1 MHTLLTRLLLMLLPF
16 QLFPLV
22 ASASEEFL
30 AELANGDEIPVIHYP
45 APGNVRLLW
54 LTSEFGL
61 SPRQKPTAAA
71 LAERGVD
78 IWIPDLHSGYFI
90 PAGRYS
96 LNQVDPAAVSELIRQ
111 ASQDGHH
118 VFVLANGRTT
128 ALALRALRHF
138 QQQQHDSERI
148 RGLISVGPRLFLR
161 TPQGGESETF
171 LPIAAASNVPVFI
184 LQPRDAG
191 GFWRVGKVAEVLGSG
206 GSPVYLQVLEG
217 ARDGF
222 NLRQDVTPE
231 EKALTRALPDTLQTA
246 MRLLGFEQ
254 GLPAT
259 AAPLS
264 GEALAP
270 EAAGRSTLLKPYPA
284 DRETPALRLVDTR
297 GETHD
302 LGAYHGKVVVLNFW
316 ATWCPPCVE
325 ELPSLQR
332 LYAARRDQGL
342 EILAVDV
349 GEPPEQVA
357 DFLARIDTRVDFPV
371 LLDSDGEQLRRWKV
385 YAFPTTLLI
394 DREQRIRYAGFGA
407 FAWDDPEI
415 LALVDRL
422 LAGS

>member
-1 MHTLLTRLLLMLLPF
+1 MKTRSPLLLLFLLLPV
-16 QLFPLV
+16 L
-22 ASASEEFL
+22 ASASEEFV
-30 AELANGDEIPVIHYP
+30 AELPNGDEIPVIHYP
-45 APGNVRLLW
+45 AQGDVRLLW

-61 SPRQKPTAAA
+61 SPRQRPTAEA
-71 LAERGVD
+71 LAARGVD
-78 IWIPDLHSGYFI
+78 TWIADLHSAWFI

-111 ASQDGHH
+111 ATRDGQR
-118 VFVLANGRTT
+118 VFLLADGRTT
-128 ALALRALRHF
+128 GLALRALRHY
-138 QQQQHDSERI
+138 QEQHADSGQI

-171 LPIAAASNVPVFI
+171 LPVASASNVPVFI

-191 GFWRVGKVAEVLGSG
+191 GFWRAGKVADVLASG

-222 NLRQDVTPE
+222 NLRSDVTPAE
-231 EKALTRALPDTLQTA
+231 ETLTRALPDTLLTA
-246 MRLLGFEQ
+246 MRVLGFEQ

-259 AAPLS
+259 AAPLP
-264 GEALAP
+264 GADLAP
-270 EAAGRSTLLKPYPA
+270 EAASGSTLLKPYPA
-284 DRETPALRLVDTR
+284 DRETPTLRLADTQGEIHELSAYR
-297 GETHD
+297 GR
-302 LGAYHGKVVVLNFW
+302 VVVLNFW

-332 LYAARRDQGL
+332 LYAARREQGL

-349 GEPPEQVA
+349 GEPSEQVV
-357 DFLARIDTRVDFPV
+357 DFLAKIDTRVEFPV

-394 DREQRIRYAGFGA
+394 DPEQRIRYAGFGA